1 ELAVAGNRD
10 ASEYFRLLN
19 GDWRFHW
26 VRSPGERPQD
36 FYREDFDDSEWDWIP
51 VPSNW
56 EVQGYGVPIYL
67 NHPYEFEK
75 NPPYIHHDYN
85 PVGSYRTTFQVPA
98 DWGDRE
104 VFLHFGAVKSAMYL
118 WVNGRRV
125 GYSQGSKLPAEFNV
139 TEFVRPGENLLAV
152 EVYRWSDGSYL
163 ECQDFWRISGI
174 ERDVY
179 LWAAPKVHIRD
190 FFVRAGL
197 DDRYEKGLL
206 DLAIDVINYAGES
219 PETVTVAARVVDPE
233 SGAVLTT
240 PHLTLKTPARG
251 QQQNGRIEIGVGD
264 VRPWTAETPN
274 LYDLYLTLTG
284 EAGDTLEVLRQ
295 RIGFRTVEVKD
306 GLLQVNGVPITI
318 KGVNRHEHDPFTGHV
333 MSEER
338 MVEDIRLIKAA
349 NMNAVRTSHYPSD
362 PRWYELADE
371 YGLYL
376 VGEANIESHGMGYRP
391 DTTLGNN
398 PGWELAHVDRMRR
411 MVERDKNHPSVII
424 WSMGNEAGN
433 GVNFYAAYEWT
444 KGRDDTRPVQYERAL
459 QDWDTDIYVPMYAGF
474 QHLEEYAQSDPER
487 PLIMCEYA
495 HAMGNSVGNFA
506 DYWEIIDRYPS
517 LQGGFIWDWVDQ
529 GLFKVT
535 EAGDSIWGYG
545 GDFGPPGT
553 PSDGNFLLNGLVQP
567 DRKPNPHYYEV
578 QRVYQWIDA
587 ELMDPDAGRVL
598 LTNDYEFRS
607 MEGLSLDWKVL
618 EDGKSI
624 QGGTVTLPS
633 LAPQTSGPVQLP
645 LSSFDHE
652 PGSEYHLQLSIRQ
665 DQPFGILPGG
675 SEVAFHEFPLIPGAG
690 IPEVD
695 GSELPAVAVETR
707 VGRIMVA
714 GPDFGMEINGTT
726 GEIEAYAFRG
736 AELIKKG

>member
-1 ELAVAGNRD
+1 
-10 ASEYFRLLN
+10 
-19 GDWRFHW
+19 
-26 VRSPGERPQD
+26 
-36 FYREDFDDSEWDWIP
+36 
-51 VPSNW
+51 
-56 EVQGYGVPIYL
+56 
-67 NHPYEFEK
+67 
-75 NPPYIHHDYN
+75 
-85 PVGSYRTTFQVPA
+85 
-98 DWGDRE
+98 
-104 VFLHFGAVKSAMYL
+104 M
-118 WVNGRRV
+118 
-125 GYSQGSKLPAEFNV
+125 
-139 TEFVRPGENLLAV
+139 
-152 EVYRWSDGSYL
+152 
-163 ECQDFWRISGI
+163 
-174 ERDVY
+174 
-179 LWAAPKVHIRD
+179 
-190 FFVRAGL
+190 
-197 DDRYEKGLL
+197 
-206 DLAIDVINYAGES
+206 
-219 PETVTVAARVVDPE
+219 
-233 SGAVLTT
+233 
-240 PHLTLKTPARG
+240 
-251 QQQNGRIEIGVGD
+251 
-264 VRPWTAETPN
+264 
-274 LYDLYLTLTG
+274 
-284 EAGDTLEVLRQ
+284 
-295 RIGFRTVEVKD
+295 
-306 GLLQVNGVPITI
+306 
-318 KGVNRHEHDPFTGHV
+318 
-333 MSEER
+333 
-338 MVEDIRLIKAA
+338 
-349 NMNAVRTSHYPSD
+349 
-362 PRWYELADE
+362 
-371 YGLYL
+371 
-376 VGEANIESHGMGYRP
+376 
-391 DTTLGNN
+391 
-398 PGWELAHVDRMRR
+398 
-411 MVERDKNHPSVII
+411 ERDKNHPSVII

-474 QHLEEYAQSDPER
+474 QHLEEYAQSDPDR
-487 PLIMCEYA
+487 PLIRCEYA
-495 HAMGNSVGNFA
+495 HAMGNSVGNFT

-553 PSDGNFLLNGLVQP
+553 PSDGNFLINGLVQP

-690 IPEVD
+690 VPEVD

-736 AELIKKG
+736 AELIKKGPEPNFWRAPTDNDFGGRWQDRLGMWKDAGPGILMETVEVTRLTSYAVEVRALGSLPIDEGAHYELLYTILGNGDVIVEGTLTAGDEELPRMPRFGMRMELPREFDNLQWFGRGPHESYWDRKTGTPVMTFDGLVSSQYHPYVRPQESGNKTDVRWMTFRRERDGLGLMVIAGGGRGETMGESPHLSMSALHFLQEDLDDGPQKDQRHSGELKERDLVAVNVDFLQMGVGGITSWGPTALPKYSLPYEDYSYQFILRPITAADDRPWELARRRYRVPRAP